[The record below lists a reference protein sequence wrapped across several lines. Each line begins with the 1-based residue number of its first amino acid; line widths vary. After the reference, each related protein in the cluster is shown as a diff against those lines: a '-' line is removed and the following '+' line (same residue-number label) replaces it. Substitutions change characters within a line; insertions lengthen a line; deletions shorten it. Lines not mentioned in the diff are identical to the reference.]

1 MIGSTR
7 QPPGYPCRVGDKET
21 DDMVLFAA
29 DYPFLDVLWTM
40 IIFFIWLCWIWMVVG
55 IFADI
60 FSRHD
65 ISGWAKAGWS
75 VFVIVLP
82 FLGVLIYLITNGQ
95 SMAERRAGQARAS
108 RAEFDDYVKTV
119 ATEGGPAGEIEKA
132 KQLLDSGAI
141 TQAEFD
147 TLKAKALA

>member
-1 MIGSTR
+1 
-7 QPPGYPCRVGDKET
+7 
-21 DDMVLFAA
+21 MVLAA
-29 DYPFLDVLWTM
+29 EYPFLNIFWTM
-40 IIFFIWLCWIWMVVG
+40 IIFFVWVCWIWMVVG

-75 VFVIVLP
+75 AFVIVLP
-82 FLGVLIYLITNGQ
+82 FLGVLIYLIANGQ

-119 ATEGGPAGEIEKA
+119 ASGPAGEIEKA
-132 KQLLDSGAI
+132 KQLLDGGAI
-141 TQAEFD
+141 DQGEFEA
-147 TLKAKALA
+147 LKAKALA